1 MFLRLDR
8 EENANF
14 AFLMSIPVILGA
26 ALLSGY
32 KCVGQ
37 AISIDVLP
45 LLFGM
50 VTSAVTG
57 YIAINLTLK
66 TIKKANYK
74 WFSIYLIAMA
84 IVSVTEIIF

>member
-1 MFLRLDR
+1 
-8 EENANF
+8 
-14 AFLMSIPVILGA
+14 
-26 ALLSGY
+26 
-32 KCVGQ
+32 
-37 AISIDVLP
+37 
-45 LLFGM
+45 M

-84 IVSVTEIIF
+84 IVSVAEIIFKGA